1 MTEYRDSTLDS
12 TRGRYSEAEERWVS
26 GERRKWVRGRE
37 AEWKEKTDWEE
48 RGGGREGDGERWV
61 SKEEGMIWERRWRV
75 EGGEGERREE
85 WGEVSGFYINR
96 LINSKS
102 PKTLSTQQPTKM
114 MGGRRRTAGRRVGIR
129 GGNGL

>member
-1 MTEYRDSTLDS
+1 MS
-12 TRGRYSEAEERWVS
+12 GFGYSDWS
-26 GERRKWVRGRE
+26 YDPF
-37 AEWKEKTDWEE
+37 EKMVIFPPDPL
-48 RGGGREGDGERWV
+48 
-61 SKEEGMIWERRWRV
+61 V